1 MNSINVI
8 NVEEW
13 KNSKYLDYNNT
24 FNIIKDILNAFH
36 DYEMNNV
43 NILPIK
49 FINDIKNQEFIF
61 YQLIKED
68 IALESYRF
76 SLYADDVI
84 IYIDMLMKES
94 IELNDLLEV
103 LKSLFE
109 DTKIRLNFMED
120 LYNKYKN
127 NDEMKKILNNIHEY
141 GHHTLNDN
149 FTSYNSNNSNNP
161 FHSCL
166 ASLLSSSSQL
176 SSNFLSFIKP
186 NNKSS
191 LNQPLLNNE
200 NENQSNLEI
209 SFQELISKHEKGL
222 NIIDEIKQFWKIQF
236 EIINKFIDIFEK
248 GEKKDDILLPQEVG
262 QDIRNNWEEEKKN
275 SEIFYHKIRNLLK

>member
-76 SLYADDVI
+76 SLYSDDVI

-161 FHSCL
+161 FHFCL

-176 SSNFLSFIKP
+176 SNFLSFIKP

-209 SFQELISKHEKGL
+209 SFQELIFKHEKGL
-222 NIIDEIKQFWKIQF
+222 NIIYEIKQFWKNQF

-248 GEKKDDILLPQEVG
+248 GEKKDEILLSQEVG

>member
-49 FINDIKNQEFIF
+49 FINDIKNIEFIF

-94 IELNDLLEV
+94 IELNDLLE
-103 LKSLFE
+103 
-109 DTKIRLNFMED
+109 
-120 LYNKYKN
+120 N

-248 GEKKDDILLPQEVG
+248 GEKKDEILLPQEVG

>member
-161 FHSCL
+161 FHSCFTSL
-166 ASLLSSSSQL
+166 LLLSSKL
-176 SSNFLSFIKP
+176 SNFLSSSFIKP
-186 NNKSS
+186 NNKSF
-191 LNQPLLNNE
+191 LNQPLLHINE
-200 NENQSNLEI
+200 YENQSNLEI

-222 NIIDEIKQFWKIQF
+222 IIIYEIKQFWK
-236 EIINKFIDIFEK
+236 N
-248 GEKKDDILLPQEVG
+248 
-262 QDIRNNWEEEKKN
+262 
-275 SEIFYHKIRNLLK
+275 